1 MFTDHDFMSDAWED
15 KYPSSVTSRGVW
27 DALKDPDD
35 DGWSNWAEYQAGTR
49 PDMEAYLG
57 VDNSTQEEYPVPVIE
72 ASVVYNGKRT
82 NAKSVM
88 AVMLAGINCGAKPTI
103 EVSGE
108 NEQQVLDELC
118 ELFEK
123 RFE

>member
-1 MFTDHDFMSDAWED
+1 MVSRI
-15 KYPSSVTSRGVW
+15 VTVLNDEGLHAR
-27 DALKDPDD
+27 P
-35 DGWSNWAEYQAGTR
+35 AGAFSKAAQSYKNCEIT
-49 PDMEAYLG
+49 
-57 VDNSTQEEYPVPVIE
+57 
-72 ASVVYNGKRT
+72 VVYNGKRT